1 MISLLLLTIYIR
13 EDADALV
20 RKQALPEERIVGVET
35 GGCPHTAI
43 REDASMNLSAINDL
57 QLKFPAL
64 DIIFI
69 ESGGDNL
76 AATFSPELADLT
88 IYVIDVAQGEEIP
101 RKGGPGITRSDLLVI
116 NKTDLAPYV
125 DVSLDVMRE
134 DAARMRGAKPFVT
147 TSLKE
152 GTGISDIVEM
162 IEREGLLETHSA
174 EI

>member
-1 MISLLLLTIYIR
+1 
-13 EDADALV
+13 
-20 RKQALPEERIVGVET
+20 
-35 GGCPHTAI
+35 
-43 REDASMNLSAINDL
+43 
-57 QLKFPAL
+57 
-64 DIIFI
+64 
-69 ESGGDNL
+69 
-76 AATFSPELADLT
+76 
-88 IYVIDVAQGEEIP
+88 
-101 RKGGPGITRSDLLVI
+101 LVI